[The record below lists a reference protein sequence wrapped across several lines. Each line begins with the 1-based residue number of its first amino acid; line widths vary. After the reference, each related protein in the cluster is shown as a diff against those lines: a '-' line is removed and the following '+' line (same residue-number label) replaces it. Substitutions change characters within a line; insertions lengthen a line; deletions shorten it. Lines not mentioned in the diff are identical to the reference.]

1 MKAVLASTNRGKA
14 KEIGE
19 MLKDI
24 GVEIVALD
32 EYPALKLPP
41 ETGETFIENALLKAR
56 HVAQETGMTA
66 LADDSG
72 LEVDYLSGRP
82 GVRSARYAGEGA
94 TDEENYKKLL
104 AELEGVPRE
113 KRGARFRCA
122 LALVSPGG
130 REEVSEGV
138 FEGFITEAPR
148 GGNGF
153 GYDPV
158 FLVPE
163 KGLTAAELSP
173 EQKNSMSHRAKALM
187 ELKKKFKKIEIP
199 RNKTL

>member
-32 EYPALKLPP
+32 EYPSIKLPP
-41 ETGETFIENALLKAR
+41 ETGKTFIENALLKAR
-56 HVAQETGMTA
+56 HVAENTGMTA

-72 LEVDYLSGRP
+72 LEVDYLGGRP

-94 TDEENYKKLL
+94 TDEENFKKLL
-104 AELEGVPRE
+104 AELEGVPGE

-122 LALVSPGG
+122 LALVSPDG

-148 GGNGF
+148 GKNGF

-158 FLVPE
+158 FFVPE
-163 KGLTAAELSP
+163 KGMTAAELSP
-173 EQKNSMSHRAKALM
+173 EQKNSLSHRAKALM
-187 ELKKKFKKIEIP
+187 ELKKKLKK
-199 RNKTL
+199 

>member
-24 GVEIVALD
+24 GVEIVTLD
-32 EYPALKLPP
+32 EYPSIKLPP
-41 ETGETFIENALLKAR
+41 ETGKTFIENALLKAR
-56 HVAQETGMTA
+56 HVAENTGMTA

-72 LEVDYLSGRP
+72 LEVDYLGGRP
-82 GVRSARYAGEGA
+82 GVRSARYAGEEA
-94 TDEENYKKLL
+94 TDEENFKKLL

-122 LALVSPGG
+122 LALVSPDG

-138 FEGFITEAPR
+138 FEGFITEEPR
-148 GGNGF
+148 GKNGF

-158 FLVPE
+158 FLVPG
-163 KGLTAAELSP
+163 KGMTAAELSP
-173 EQKNSMSHRAKALM
+173 EQKNSLSHRAKALA
-187 ELKKKFKKIEIP
+187 ELKKKIHKK
-199 RNKTL
+199 